1 MASNNVAYAIET
13 PINGVLSYDTY
24 DWNTVSTVE
33 NTATNSFS
41 DLIQGYTIG
50 SYVADSKVSLEDFEC
65 LVKRVNE
72 LEKMI
77 QELWQAKSVGDLL

>member
-1 MASNNVAYAIET
+1 MVSNDVAYAVDT
-13 PINGVLSYDTY
+13 PITGVLSYGTGTEM
-24 DWNTVSTVE
+24 N
-33 NTATNSFS
+33 ATRNSFY

-50 SYVADSKVSLEDFEC
+50 SYADNSKVSIEDFEC

-77 QELWQAKSVGDLL
+77 QELWQAKAVGDLL